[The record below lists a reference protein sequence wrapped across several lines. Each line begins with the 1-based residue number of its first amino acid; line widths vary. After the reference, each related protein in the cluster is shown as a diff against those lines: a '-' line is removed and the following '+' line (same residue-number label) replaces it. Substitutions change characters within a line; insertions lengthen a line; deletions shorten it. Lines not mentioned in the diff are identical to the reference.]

1 MRPPTSGLSPELEET
16 PGASRAEQALVG
28 AKRSERV
35 NAVDTPLGETWA
47 SLGLTETRTAF
58 CAPPDWSRPH
68 CRTPF
73 AQSEAPERKKNK
85 RACPPPPSKGQ
96 EPRVAGQNNE
106 GNLEKQKPLSL

>member
-16 PGASRAEQALVG
+16 PGASLAEQALVG

-58 CAPPDWSRPH
+58 CVPPDWSRPH